1 MSSRESVPP
10 PLPLEDDVDLEAAT
24 VSLPPPPPG
33 ALLERLTDGPV
44 RTHPP
49 LDLSRVFEGA
59 RVLVV
64 GGTGFLGKVWLSFL
78 LSKWPSIGKILLVV
92 RSRKDVDS
100 EARFWASVA
109 SSEPFS
115 PLRELHPGGEF
126 DAFLREKV
134 QVLDADVS
142 KDLCGFTP
150 ETIQDL
156 NGTVDAVVNVAGV
169 VDFDPPLDEAILTNA
184 RGMQNLVALAQA
196 LGDVPVLHTSTCY
209 VAGYQQGRIEEV
221 DPKRLP
227 FPHFREMPDAKWDPQ
242 REIVEGLELA
252 ASVRRRA
259 DDAHWLAHFE
269 RDAKA
274 ALLKRHEP
282 TTGEVFD
289 AEVRRAKERWI
300 ADETGRVGTERAKF
314 WGWTNTYT
322 YTKSLGEQVLARS
335 GLRYTIVRPAVIE
348 SSERFPFPGW
358 NEGINTMAPITYLFM
373 HGHIQVPAGEQSSL
387 DIIPVD
393 YVAGGMVAAL
403 GALLEDTHESVYQ
416 LGTSHTNPAMMHRI
430 VEICGLYKRK
440 HYQRK
445 TGGNPWWNLLQT
457 YWEPTPVSADEFRA
471 HGAPAIAKAARTL
484 SQLARKAAVG
494 PAAMLLA
501 PTSRAL
507 ASYSDVAKR
516 NGEIF
521 SLFVPFMAETEYRF
535 VTDNMAALRDRLIPA
550 DREAVYWHP
559 EDIDWRVYLHEVQL
573 PGLEKWVL
581 PELDKRVNR
590 PAKPQRAY
598 DNLLDLLDEAA
609 DRHQHRPALLRMER
623 DGVARVSY
631 REMHARVEATAARL
645 AAAGVKPGDR
655 VVLCAGN
662 HIAWPVAYFGILRA
676 GAVAVPT
683 DAAMEA
689 DALANVI
696 RASKAVAAVV
706 DEKSA
711 ERVTGLAVKSLEVQA
726 LTDEGEG
733 LVAPER
739 PRLTRDDLAS
749 VIYTS
754 GTTGVPKGVMLSH
767 GNFTT
772 LLGAL
777 APVFPLGEG
786 DRTLSVLPLHH
797 TFEFTCGML
806 LPLSRGGATVYLDEL
821 NGERL
826 TEAMREAKVT
836 AMVGVPALWQLLER
850 RILQQVKDRGETVSA
865 VFDMALALNRT
876 LGRNVGFDVGRVL
889 FGAVHERFG
898 GKLRY
903 LISGGAALPKETAA
917 LFQGIGLPLAEGY
930 GLTEA
935 APVLSVAKASVK
947 AKPGSVGPAIP
958 GVEIK
963 ILNPDASGVGEVLAR
978 GPNVMK
984 GYADDPDATAG
995 AIDADGWLHTGDLGS
1010 LGRGGALTLVGRSK
1024 DVIVSA
1030 SGENLY
1036 PDDVERA
1043 LGDIEGIKELV
1054 VLGVADPKG
1063 GERAALLAV
1072 PDTEEVP
1079 AERRAEARE
1088 QAMKRLRAKVRDLP
1102 PAWQPAV
1109 VLPYDATLPR
1119 TATRK
1124 VKRGAVRPIVERL
1137 VSASAPA
1144 RGASAPAGSTP
1155 VRAAVASLSRRDPAT
1170 ITAATQL
1177 RGDLGFDSLMAM
1189 ELAVALEAAIPGAQV
1204 PSDLVGR
1211 VETVGDLERALHV
1224 EPNTA
1229 PKPLRRKDID
1239 EGVAPRFTLPDEAR
1253 TAAKGAIAF
1262 FQREFYGTVMRPRVT
1277 GRAYIPQNRNTIV
1290 VANHTSHLDM
1300 GLVKHALGRYGED
1313 IVALAAKDYFFSTP
1327 MRRAMFENFTNIA
1340 ALDRDA
1346 GLHQTLTEIGRIL
1359 QGGRTVLIFPEG
1371 TRSDDGQIKKFKGAV
1386 GFLALHH
1393 EVDILPMWLGG
1404 AYESLP
1410 KHGKVPTKR
1419 ELTARIGPTLTYRE
1433 LRRLTAGMRPVEAA
1447 RTVAHIAQEAV
1458 ESLRDGAVL
1467 DLASR
1472 ATARAAQPRKHPV
1485 VALFEDLP
1493 RRFLPGKLDAPV
1505 SFYFTLGAE
1514 PEAKWTVVVDASRCE
1529 VTQGKVNGG
1538 AADCVLKTSPELF
1551 SRIVREGWQ
1560 PGPAEFMTGA
1570 VKSNDVSLLMQF
1582 TQAFRLGE

>member
-1 MSSRESVPP
+1 MSGRESVPP
-10 PLPLEDDVDLEAAT
+10 PLPLDDAAGLEAT
-24 VSLPPPPPG
+24 PSLPPPPPG

-49 LDLSRVFEGA
+49 LDLTRVLTGA

-78 LSKWPSIGKILLVV
+78 LSKWPSVGKILLVV
-92 RSRKDVDS
+92 RSRRDMDS

-109 SSEPFS
+109 SSETFN
-115 PLRELHPGGEF
+115 PLRERYPGAAFEE
-126 DAFLREKV
+126 FLREKIE
-134 QVLDADVS
+134 VLDADVS
-142 KDLCGFTP
+142 KPLCGFSSD
-150 ETIQDL
+150 TIKAL
-156 NGTVDAVVNVAGV
+156 SGTVDAMVNVAGV
-169 VDFDPPLDEAILTNA
+169 VDFDPPLDEAINTNA
-184 RGMQNLVALAQA
+184 RGMQNLVALGRA

-209 VAGYQQGRIEEV
+209 VAGYQSGRIEEV

-227 FPHFREMPDAKWDPQ
+227 FPHFREMPEAKWDPE
-242 REIVEGLELA
+242 REITEGLELA
-252 ASVRRRA
+252 ASVKRRA
-259 DDAHWLAHFE
+259 EDAHWLAHFE

-282 TTGEVFD
+282 TTGEVFA
-289 AEVRRAKERWI
+289 AEVRRAKDRWI

-335 GLRYTIVRPAVIE
+335 GLPYTIVRPAVIE
-348 SSERFPFPGW
+348 SSERYPFPGW
-358 NEGINTMAPITYLFM
+358 NEGINTMAPITYLFLN
-373 HGHIQVPAGEQSSL
+373 GHIQVPAAENSSL

-393 YVAGGMVAAL
+393 YVAGGMIAAL
-403 GALLEDTHESVYQ
+403 GALLEGTQESVYH

-445 TGGNPWWNLLQT
+445 SSGNPWWNLIHT
-457 YWEPTPVSADEFRA
+457 YWEPTPVTADEFRA
-471 HGAPAIAKAARTL
+471 HGAPAIAKAAKTL

-494 PAAMLLA
+494 PAAMFLA

-507 ASYSDVAKR
+507 QSYSDIAKR
-516 NGEIF
+516 SGDIF
-521 SLFVPFMAETEYRF
+521 TLFVPFMAETEYRF
-535 VTDNMAALRDRLIPA
+535 VTDNMSVLRDRLLPP

-559 EDIDWRVYLHEVQL
+559 EAIDWRVYLHEVQL

-581 PELDKRVNR
+581 PELEKKVNR
-590 PAKPQRAY
+590 PTRPQRAY
-598 DNLLDLLDEAA
+598 DNLLDLIEEAA
-609 DRHQHRPALLRMER
+609 DRHEHRAALLRMER

-631 REMHARVEATAARL
+631 REMQTRIEAAAARL
-645 AAAGVKPGDR
+645 AASGVKPGDR
-655 VVLCAGN
+655 VVLCAAN
-662 HIAWPVAYFGILRA
+662 HIAWPIAYFGILRA
-676 GAVAVPT
+676 GGVAVPT

-689 DALANVI
+689 DALGNVM
-696 RASKAVAAVV
+696 RASRCVAAVV
-706 DEKSA
+706 DESA
-711 ERVTGLAVKSLEVQA
+711 RARVSNEAVTLHDLHA
-726 LTDEGEG
+726 LTEEGSMS
-733 LVAPER
+733 PPPR
-739 PRLTRDDLAS
+739 PRLTPDDLAS
-749 VIYTS
+749 IIYTS

-767 GNFTT
+767 GNFTA

-777 APVFPLGEG
+777 APVFPLSEG

-876 LGRNVGFDVGRVL
+876 LGRSVGFDVGRVL

-947 AKPGSVGPAIP
+947 TRPGSVGTAIP
-958 GVEIK
+958 GVELK
-963 ILNPDASGVGEVLAR
+963 ILNPDPNGVGEVLAR

-984 GYADDPDATAG
+984 GYADDPEATAG
-995 AIDADGWLHTGDLGS
+995 AIDAEGWLHTGDLGS
-1010 LGRGGALTLVGRSK
+1010 LGRGDKLTLVGRSK
-1024 DVIVSA
+1024 DVIVGA

-1054 VLGVADPKG
+1054 VLGIADPKG

-1072 PDTEEVP
+1072 PDTEGVSNELRGETR
-1079 AERRAEARE
+1079 ER
-1088 QAMKRLRAKVRDLP
+1088 AMKRLRAKVRELP

-1109 VLPYDATLPR
+1109 VLAYDATLPR

-1124 VKRGAVRPIVERL
+1124 VKRGAVRPTVERL
-1137 VSASAPA
+1137 VSASTPS
-1144 RGASAPAGSTP
+1144 RVGSDASSTP
-1155 VRAAVASLSRRDPAT
+1155 VRTAVAALSRRDPAT
-1170 ITAATQL
+1170 ITASTQL
-1177 RGDLGFDSLMAM
+1177 RADLGFDSLMAM
-1189 ELAVALEAAIPGAQV
+1189 ELAVSLEAALPGTQV
-1204 PSDLVGR
+1204 ASELIGR

-1229 PKPLRRKDID
+1229 PKPLRRKEID
-1239 EGVAPRFTLPDEAR
+1239 EGVAARFTLPDEAR
-1253 TAAKGAIAF
+1253 SAAKGAIAF
-1262 FQREFYGTVMRPRVT
+1262 FQREFYGSVMRPTVT

-1300 GLVKHALGRYGED
+1300 GLVKHALGRYGDD

-1346 GLHQTLTEIGRIL
+1346 GLHQTLAEIGRIL
-1359 QGGRTVLIFPEG
+1359 HSGRTVLIFPEG

-1386 GFLALHH
+1386 GFLSLHH

-1419 ELTARIGPTLTYRE
+1419 ELSARIGPALTYRE

-1447 RTVAHIAQEAV
+1447 RTVAQLAQEAV

-1467 DLASR
+1467 DLSTR
-1472 ATARAAQPRKHPV
+1472 REVKPTQARRHPV

-1493 RRFLPGKLDAPV
+1493 RRFQPGRLDAPV
-1505 SFYFTLGAE
+1505 SFYFTLGAD
-1514 PEAKWTVVVDASRCE
+1514 PEAKWTVVVDAARCE

-1538 AADCVLKTSPELF
+1538 QADCVLKTSPELF
-1551 SRIVREGWQ
+1551 SKIVREGWQ

-1570 VKSNDVSLLMQF
+1570 VKSNDVSLLLQF